1 MGSVRFLSLGCIVL
15 LLAAC
20 GGGGGGG
27 GPRTVGNFTIS
38 TSTVTFDGDPGGVAP
53 APAVVTGSITGVDET
68 VFLTVVL
75 TSNGLTNA
83 TVALTGAN
91 TGALT
96 IFPKS
101 PAQLG
106 FGTFNDTVTVTACL
120 DAGCSR
126 PVGGSPKTINV
137 TYSVRGL
144 GASPANVVLSA
155 PEGGAAPPQQ
165 ISLSNNT
172 GANWTSSITYQGTAS
187 GWLTL
192 TPTTAATQGAQTVTF
207 NASALNAP
215 GAYTAA
221 VQFTAGNRT
230 RSVPVTYNVVPN
242 LGLSQS
248 TVTLTAVTGQT
259 APPTGATVSVTA
271 ANATAFATTVSY
283 GPGATGWLATTGAS
297 APGTLGLVP
306 QTVALTP
313 GTYRATVTLA
323 PTIGTPVI
331 VTVDYTLAPSALT
344 FAPGNPTFTIN
355 RASTATAQFLQRTI
369 ATGDTGAPLTWV
381 ANTSVSWLTVT
392 ASGSSGQNA
401 VLTLVPAAL
410 ETVRNGTHRIGVRF
424 TYNGPSVVNQLTELL
439 VDLTLNLPTIEYAMP
454 YVAYLNE
461 DKEIVVRG
469 SGFDQPGG
477 AAVTFDGTVAATVE
491 VVSDTQLRVT
501 PPASEVA
508 TASRPQLT
516 IANALNLDRSNAELA
531 VRAKP
536 AYGNQ
541 ERVNSDIY
549 LSTGWRVLYDAER
562 DFVFGSRSFSSD
574 QPTAT
579 LDSVMKF
586 ALDPTGV
593 TPPTFTFKQ
602 YPFLND
608 IALSPDGRTLYVLT
622 STQLHFA
629 DPVTLND
636 LRSPVPVPSNGM
648 PGRMAVV
655 NDGRILMPYLRRF
668 YLPQTN
674 RFEEIDELLS
684 DGQMEVSAD
693 GSRVAFQSFG
703 SSGPPRLGT
712 FDAGRDEFQF
722 ATEERVIQI
731 LSLSRAGTLIVA
743 GGEVFNTD
751 FTLYGATAPPDAGYF
766 SRLSPAG
773 DRLYALGFSPTQVL
787 TFDTSA
793 AVTPFPAL
801 APVDVPFAASSM
813 GISLNGEHVF
823 IISQGTFFVVEP

>member
-1 MGSVRFLSLGCIVL
+1 MGSIRFLAWGCVVL

-38 TSTVTFDGDPGGVAP
+38 TSTVTFDGDPGGAAP

-83 TVALTGAN
+83 SVALTGAN

-137 TYSVRGL
+137 TYTVRGL

-155 PEGGAAPPQQ
+155 HEGVAAPPQQ

-172 GANWTSSITYQGTAS
+172 GSNWTSSITYQGTAS

-192 TPTTAATQGAQTVTF
+192 TPTTAGTQGAQPVTF

-215 GAYTAA
+215 GAYTAT

-230 RSVPVTYNVVPN
+230 QSVPVTYNVVPN

-259 APPTGATVSVTA
+259 APPTGASVNVTA
-271 ANATAFATTVSY
+271 ASATAFATAVSY

-306 QTVALTP
+306 QTVALSP

-323 PTIGTPVI
+323 PSVGTPVI

-344 FAPGNPTFTIN
+344 FAPDNPTFTIN
-355 RASTATAQFLQRTI
+355 RASTATAQFVQRTI

-381 ANTSVSWLTVT
+381 ANTSVPWLTVT
-392 ASGSSGQNA
+392 PAGSSGQNA
-401 VLTLVPAAL
+401 VLTLVPSAL
-410 ETVRNGTHRIGVRF
+410 ETVRNGTHRVGVRF
-424 TYNGPSVVNQLTELL
+424 TYSGPSVGNQLTELP
-439 VDLTLNLPTIEYAMP
+439 VDLTLNLPTVEYAMP
-454 YVAYLNE
+454 HVAYLNE
-461 DKEIVVRG
+461 GKEIVVRG

-477 AAVTFDGTVAATVE
+477 AALTFDGTVAATVE

-508 TASRPQLT
+508 TASRPQLA
-516 IANALNLDRSNAELA
+516 IANGLNLDRSTADLV

-541 ERVNSDIY
+541 QTVNSDIY
-549 LSTGWRVLYDAER
+549 LTSRVLYDAER
-562 DFVFGSRSFSSD
+562 DFVFGVRSFSFS
-574 QPTAT
+574 PPNAT
-579 LDSVMKF
+579 LDSVLKF
-586 ALDPTGV
+586 ALDPTGT
-593 TPPTFTFKQ
+593 TPSTFTFKQ
-602 YPFLND
+602 YLFLND
-608 IALSPDGRTLYVLT
+608 IALSADGSTLYVLT
-622 STQLHFA
+622 NTELHFA
-629 DPVTLND
+629 DPVTLSD
-636 LRSPVPVPSNGM
+636 LRSPVPVPSGGGAA
-648 PGRMAVV
+648 GRMVVV
-655 NDGRILMPYLRRF
+655 NDGRILMPALRRF

-674 RFEEIDELLS
+674 RFEEIDEPLGDS
-684 DGQMEVSAD
+684 APEVSAD
-693 GSRVAFQSFG
+693 GSRVALQVLGTGLF
-703 SSGPPRLGT
+703 RLGT
-712 FDAGRDEFQF
+712 FDAGTDEFEF
-722 ATEERVIQI
+722 MTEERFSQV
-731 LSLSRAGTLIVA
+731 LSLNRGGTLIAA

-751 FTLYGATAPPDAGYF
+751 FTLYGTTAPPDAGAF

-773 DRLYALGFSPTQVL
+773 DRLYALSFAQPRQL
-787 TFDTSA
+787 RAFDTSA
-793 AVTPFPAL
+793 AVTSFPELPAI
-801 APVDVPFAASSM
+801 DVPFKASSM

-823 IISQGTFFVVEP
+823 IISEGIFFVVEP